1 MSGCVWVCVEAAI
14 KTAKSSTINDRHLV
28 VIEATAKCL
37 NTSQSLAYLKERGFI
52 ISERTLRHD
61 KKTIK
66 AKSLQRLYAIAKTGF
81 VDGHMTRIDKLNMI
95 EKEMWSN
102 YEKIQDPYKKNTVLE
117 KIANLQPILSAYCDS
132 TRYVLEKSNNKPA
145 V

>member
-1 MSGCVWVCVEAAI
+1 MEAAI
-14 KTAKSSTINDRHLV
+14 KTAKTSVINDRQLV
-28 VIEATAKCL
+28 VIEATAKHL
-37 NTSQSLAYLKERGFI
+37 NTQQSLRYLKERGFT

-81 VDGHMTRIDKLNMI
+81 VDQHMTRIDKLVLI
-95 EKEMWSN
+95 EREMWSN
-102 YEKIQDPYKKNTVLE
+102 YEKIQDPYKKNITLE

-132 TRYVLEKSNNKPA
+132 TRYVLEKTENVP
-145 V
+145 VP